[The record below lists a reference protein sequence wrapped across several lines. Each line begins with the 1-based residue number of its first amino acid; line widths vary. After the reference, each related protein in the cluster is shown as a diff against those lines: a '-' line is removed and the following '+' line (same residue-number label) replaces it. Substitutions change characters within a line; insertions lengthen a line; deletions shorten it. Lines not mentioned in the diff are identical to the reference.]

1 MDWPLALKQF
11 VQYLRLERGRSANT
25 LKAYQ
30 QDLEQLRAW
39 AQEQDLRPTSLP
51 QEALHHFLQAQAKAG
66 KSPRTQARMRS
77 SLRMFFTFLL
87 EEEVRKENPME
98 GIEAPQLGRKLP
110 VYLTI
115 EEVDALLAAVDRS
128 QSGGERDVAM
138 LEVLYACGLRV
149 SELVGLRLEDVFR
162 AEGLIRVVGKGN
174 KERIV
179 PIYASALDALYRYI
193 DEVRVHVPVQKGQ
206 ESFAFLNQRGKALSR
221 VWVFK
226 RLQAL
231 AETAGIAK
239 KIGPHTLRHTF
250 ATHLIQNGADIRV
263 IQALLGH
270 ESITTTEIYTHLEQV
285 HLRDTVLTYH
295 PKSAG

>member
-1 MDWPLALKQF
+1 
-11 VQYLRLERGRSANT
+11 
-25 LKAYQ
+25 
-30 QDLEQLRAW
+30 
-39 AQEQDLRPTSLP
+39 
-51 QEALHHFLQAQAKAG
+51 
-66 KSPRTQARMRS
+66 
-77 SLRMFFTFLL
+77 
-87 EEEVRKENPME
+87 
-98 GIEAPQLGRKLP
+98 
-110 VYLTI
+110 
-115 EEVDALLAAVDRS
+115 
-128 QSGGERDVAM
+128 
-138 LEVLYACGLRV
+138 
-149 SELVGLRLEDVFR
+149 
-162 AEGLIRVVGKGN
+162 
-174 KERIV
+174 
-179 PIYASALDALYRYI
+179 
-193 DEVRVHVPVQKGQ
+193 VHVPVQKGQ